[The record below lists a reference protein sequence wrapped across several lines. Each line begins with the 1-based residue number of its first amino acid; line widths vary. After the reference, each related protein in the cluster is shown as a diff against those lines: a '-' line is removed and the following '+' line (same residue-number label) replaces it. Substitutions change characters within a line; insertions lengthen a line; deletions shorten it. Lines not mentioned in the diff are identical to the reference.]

1 MDRNESLTESTGTL
15 ALANRSVEF
24 AWLSLPPDHRGL
36 LEEVGAARRQV
47 VAEPLGLL
55 VDRMLRSA
63 GKQGLTPSKL
73 ASLDR
78 ALGAWIPE
86 LGTVLINAAHPA
98 LTTLDSVT
106 YNAFIARIA
115 WHEWGH
121 ALSLARCSREDI
133 AAGGRLL
140 EQAPE
145 GIRKIIRDAG
155 YGSKDY
161 THEIIAEAYA
171 LMMARL
177 VQGRRDKPIWLHN
190 EIYNLL
196 TRVTGWGN

>member
-1 MDRNESLTESTGTL
+1 MDGSESLTKSTSTL
-15 ALANRSVEF
+15 ALANRSVDF

-36 LEEVGAARRQV
+36 LKEAGAARWQV
-47 VAEPLGLL
+47 VEEPLGLIA
-55 VDRMLRSA
+55 DQMLRSA
-63 GKQGLTPSKL
+63 GEKGLTPSKQ
-73 ASLDR
+73 ASLDK

-98 LTTLDSVT
+98 LITLDSET
-106 YNAFIARIA
+106 YEAFIRRIA

-133 AAGGRLL
+133 AAGDRLL
-140 EQAPE
+140 QLAPKGVRE
-145 GIRKIIRDAG
+145 IIRDAG
-155 YGSKDY
+155 YRSKDY
-161 THEIIAEAYA
+161 THEIVAETYA

-177 VQGRRDKPIWLHN
+177 VQGHTDKPRWLHN

-196 TRVTGWGN
+196 RRVTGWGD